1 MKMTCCKGG
10 EASHLGWAVKLD
22 SEENVCF
29 LRRSLILRWLRR
41 KERATRVVSSF
52 MFSAVE
58 NSQEDRLLLAGS
70 FLGGGFGKGR

>member
-29 LRRSLILRWLRR
+29 LRPSLILRWLRR
-41 KERATRVVSSF
+41 KERATRVVSSSLF
-52 MFSAVE
+52 LAIE
-58 NSQEDRLLLAGS
+58 NSWAERLLLADS
-70 FLGGGFGKGR
+70 FLGGGFGKDR

>member
-29 LRRSLILRWLRR
+29 LRQGLILRWLRR
-41 KERATRVVSSF
+41 KERATRVVSSSLF
-52 MFSAVE
+52 LAIE
-58 NSQEDRLLLAGS
+58 NSWAERLLLADS
-70 FLGGGFGKGR
+70 FLGWGFGKDR

>member
-10 EASHLGWAVKLD
+10 ETSHLGWAVKLD

-29 LRRSLILRWLRR
+29 LRVSLILRGLTSRG
-41 KERATRVVSSF
+41 RALWVLSCF
-52 MFSAVE
+52 LFLAVE

-70 FLGGGFGKGR
+70 FLGG

>member
-29 LRRSLILRWLRR
+29 LRVSLILRGLTSRG
-41 KERATRVVSSF
+41 RALWVLSCF
-52 MFSAVE
+52 LFLAVE
-58 NSQEDRLLLAGS
+58 NSQEDRLLLTDS
-70 FLGGGFGKGR
+70 FLGG